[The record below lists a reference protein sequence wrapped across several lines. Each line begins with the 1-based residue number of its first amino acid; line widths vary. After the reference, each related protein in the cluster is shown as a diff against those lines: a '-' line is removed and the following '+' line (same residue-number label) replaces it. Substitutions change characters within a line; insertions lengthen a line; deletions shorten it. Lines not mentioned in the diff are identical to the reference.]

1 MSIFAPIKTAPAD
14 PILGLTAAFLADPN
28 PDKINLGVGVYKDEE
43 GATPVLDSVKR
54 AETRIAR
61 NERSKSYLAIE
72 GSDDYLRVVWEFI
85 FGAESPLIEGGRLA
99 TVHAPGGTGALRVA
113 AEFIHRELPGSTMW
127 VSSPTWPNHG
137 QVFGSVGLEVKTY
150 PYFNPETNC
159 LDAAAMF
166 SAIREMPE
174 GDVLVVHGCCHNPS
188 GVDLG
193 IEEWRK
199 LAHVSG
205 ERNLLTLVD
214 FAYQGFGDGLEEDA
228 TGVRIL
234 AESGLP
240 FLVAN
245 SFSKNFGLYNERV
258 GALTV
263 VTGDADE
270 RDRVLSQ
277 LRICCRS
284 NYSTPPAHGAAIVTT
299 ILSDE
304 NLKAQWQEE
313 LKSMRDRINGMRALF
328 VGKLKE
334 HGVRQDFSFIERQRG
349 MFSFSGLNP
358 QQVKTLRE
366 QFGIY
371 IVGSGRI
378 NIAGMTPAN
387 MNPLCEAIA
396 AVE

>member
-28 PDKINLGVGVYKDEE
+28 PNKVNLGVGVYKDEE
-43 GATPVLDSVKR
+43 GTTPVLDSVKR
-54 AETRIAR
+54 AEARISQD
-61 NERSKSYLAIE
+61 ERSKSYLAIE
-72 GSDDYLRVVWEFI
+72 GSDDYLRVVREFI
-85 FGAESPLIEGGRLA
+85 FGAESPLIVGGRLA

-137 QVFGSVGLEVKTY
+137 QVFGSVGLEVKSY
-150 PYFNPETNC
+150 PYFSPETNS
-159 LDAAAMF
+159 LDASSMF
-166 SAIREMPE
+166 SAIRAMPE

-193 IEEWRK
+193 VGEWRE
-199 LAHVSG
+199 LAEVAR

-214 FAYQGFGDGLEEDA
+214 FAYQGFSDGLEEDA
-228 TGVRIL
+228 AGVRIL
-234 AESGLP
+234 AEAGIP

-263 VTGDADE
+263 VAEDAAE

-284 NYSTPPAHGAAIVTT
+284 NYSNPPAHGAAIVTT

-304 NLKAQWQEE
+304 DLKAQWQEE
-313 LKSMRDRINGMRALF
+313 LKSMRDRINNMRALL
-328 VGKLKE
+328 VRKLKE
-334 HGVRQDFSFIERQRG
+334 KGVRQDFSFIERQRG

-358 QQVKTLRE
+358 QQVKALRE
-366 QFGIY
+366 RFGIY

-378 NIAGMTPAN
+378 NVAGITQAN
-387 MNPLCEAIA
+387 MDPLCEAIA
-396 AVE
+396 AVV